1 MSKKQL
7 ENRQIETKQR
17 DGFSKETTH
26 SVGETRFIPSRFS
39 VRGLRKHQYVRM
51 NRTPRV
57 VY

>member
-1 MSKKQL
+1 MSKRQL
-7 ENRQIETKQR
+7 ENKQIDTKQR
-17 DGFSKETTH
+17 EGLSKETTH
-26 SVGETRFIPSRFS
+26 PVGETTFIPSRFS